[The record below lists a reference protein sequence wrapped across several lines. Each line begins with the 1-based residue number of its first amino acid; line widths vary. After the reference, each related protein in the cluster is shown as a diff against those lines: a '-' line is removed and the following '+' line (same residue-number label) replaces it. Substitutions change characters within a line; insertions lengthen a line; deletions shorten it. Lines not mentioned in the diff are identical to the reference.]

1 MNSIAPETQQHKNYL
16 EHACQLAIESVHKG
30 TGPFGAIIVDSLTQ
44 EVLAE
49 THNQVTQNKDPTAHA
64 EIMAIRQACQQR
76 NSHSLEN
83 TVLYTSSY
91 PCPMCLSAI
100 YWARIPKIVYANLAE
115 TAAEY
120 GFDDVQFHHQLFLP
134 DTRKSIHIEHLP
146 LPHSERA
153 FELWEKKED
162 KTPY

>member
-83 TVLYTSSY
+83 TILYTSSY

-162 KTPY
+162 KTLY